1 MMYGNYGELDEEK
14 EDFIEI
20 KSCAP
25 KISIEEAIRIA
36 SKSFL
41 KFKISSKNNVS
52 SVKLLYK
59 PFSLFLYRAIIK
71 HRKYI
76 DRPPENITMYIAV
89 DMITGVGFESE
100 TLDTAIIKVEKKYV
114 VEPLISVENA
124 LNEVKRVILK
134 FKLKIAKQGLEVTE
148 ENISPLGLVYKPIW
162 IIEFNDRKKKKYIGV
177 DAVKGVKV

>member
-1 MMYGNYGELDEEK
+1 MMYSNYGELDEEK

-20 KSCAP
+20 KSCIP

-59 PFSLFLYRAIIK
+59 PFFLFLYRAIIK
-71 HRKYI
+71 HRKYV

-134 FKLKIAKQGLEVTE
+134 FKLKITKQGLEVTE

-162 IIEFNDRKKKKYIGV
+162 IIEFSYRKKKYIGV
-177 DAVKGVKV
+177 DAVKGVKI